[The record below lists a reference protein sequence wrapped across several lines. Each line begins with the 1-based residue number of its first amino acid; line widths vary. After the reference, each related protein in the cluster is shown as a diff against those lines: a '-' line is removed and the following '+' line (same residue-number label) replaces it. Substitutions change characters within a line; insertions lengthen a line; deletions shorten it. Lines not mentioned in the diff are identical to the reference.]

1 MVMMVC
7 RIFEY
12 GRSTRVDTTGTALNL
27 KSLDKLVEYRAAKI
41 TTAIRDL
48 GNTNCSHALA

>member
-12 GRSTRVDTTGTALNL
+12 DRSTRVDSTGTALNL
-27 KSLDKLVEYRAAKI
+27 KSLDKLEEYRAARI
-41 TTAIRDL
+41 STAIRDI
-48 GNTNCSHALA
+48 GNTNCSHVLA